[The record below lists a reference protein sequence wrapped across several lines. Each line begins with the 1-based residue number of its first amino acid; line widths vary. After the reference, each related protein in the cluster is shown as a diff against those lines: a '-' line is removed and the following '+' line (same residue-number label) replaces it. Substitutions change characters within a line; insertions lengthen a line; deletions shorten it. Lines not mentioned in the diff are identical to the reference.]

1 MKAERRHELQHNE
14 LADWI
19 GGVIEQAKPHAGVI
33 VGVIAAAVLA
43 IVAFAYLSQSSGTRG
58 GPAWD
63 AYFRASEIE
72 TFEQRV
78 KDLNRVAED
87 YPGSPAG
94 VWAQLT
100 AGDSRLLEGTNKSY
114 KDRVAGE
121 EEISKAIDN
130 YKDVEKAASSLPRAQ
145 GEELRRR
152 AMWGLAQANEVLLQ
166 PDEAVEQYEKI
177 AKQWPESAFGKAAAA
192 RAKKLGAMQEWF
204 TWYAGVDP
212 KSIKPTQRDRQPP
225 LDFTPPRQPQPYDDL
240 PDDPDLSLPG
250 PLDLDPTRSGGL
262 LQDPPSGTTEP
273 PAEESSET
281 PAGET
286 TNEPANET
294 PAEPAPP
301 AEGETSTPPSDDAG
315 ATEPAPPSDEAPSEE
330 APSEE
335 PKPADEATSEG
346 GN

>member
-14 LADWI
+14 LADWL
-19 GGVIEQAKPHAGVI
+19 GGVIDQAKPHAGVI

-43 IVAFAYLSQSSGTRG
+43 LVAVAFFSQNRGTRG

-63 AYFRASEIE
+63 AYFRGSEIE

-78 KDLNRVAED
+78 KELNRVAED
-87 YPGSPAG
+87 HPRSPAG

-100 AGDSRLLEGTNKSY
+100 VGDSRLLEGTNKSY
-114 KDRVAGE
+114 KDRAAGE

-130 YKDVEKAASSLPRAQ
+130 YNDVEKAASGLPKAQ
-145 GEELRRR
+145 SEELRRR
-152 AMWGLAQANEVLLQ
+152 AMWGLAQAHEALSQ
-166 PDEAVEQYEKI
+166 PDEAIEMYEKL

-192 RAKKLGAMQEWF
+192 RAKKLSSMQEWF

-262 LQDPPSGTTEP
+262 LQDPPSGNTEP
-273 PAEESSET
+273 PAGESTET

-286 TNEPANET
+286 TDKPAGEEPATET
-294 PAEPAPP
+294 PAESTPP
-301 AEGETSTPPSDDAG
+301 AAGETSTPPTDDAG

-330 APSEE
+330 A
-335 PKPADEATSEG
+335 KPAEEATPEG